1 MNIEVFQSELARLQ
15 REQQRARQDEVFG
28 GLSATERAAY
38 NTRQDRIHELEHL
51 LHIPVESYIYAHAG
65 VKKKKKS

>member
-38 NTRQDRIHELEHL
+38 NTRQDRIHELEH
-51 LHIPVESYIYAHAG
+51 PVENYIYAHAG
-65 VKKKKKS
+65 IKKKKKS